1 MPKLGSHEGH
11 FCTRPRIILTRR
23 CVLRNLDPAAE
34 GPHGHQGQVGGI
46 ASLRDRS
53 QREGVHVAR
62 LPESLNFSAAGRV
75 RLALPTARLTIIAF
89 SFTLAAVGMGAFV
102 ATLSSAS
109 AVGTRSSLPAS
120 PPAAAAAWARS
131 LSLPTHT
138 ARSSR

>member
-1 MPKLGSHEGH
+1 M
-11 FCTRPRIILTRR
+11 
-23 CVLRNLDPAAE
+23 
-34 GPHGHQGQVGGI
+34 
-46 ASLRDRS
+46 
-53 QREGVHVAR
+53 AR
-62 LPESLNFSAAGRV
+62 LPEFLNISAAGMV
-75 RLALPTARLTIIAF
+75 CLALPTARLAIIAF

-131 LSLPTHT
+131 LSSPTHT